1 MIPALDVYLPASLF
15 DSDERGDIRVGTCRF
30 SLKRGQVNC
39 AFAYDHAY
47 LLRNGAFGIDPH
59 IPLNSTS
66 HYSLGLPGVL
76 RDSSPDRWGRH
87 LIARRQAH
95 AARAEGA
102 SLRTL
107 DEVDYLIGVH
117 DMARQG
123 ALRLAVPG
131 SSLMLSA
138 EGKVPPIVELKR
150 LLAASNGL
158 ILEGGSESQVKEL
171 LDAGSGSLGGARPKA
186 TVVDGGKLL
195 MAKFSHP
202 GDEWDVIAWEK
213 VVLDLASKAG
223 IAVPKS
229 KFLRIASD
237 SALVLERFDRREGL
251 LAGERIPYISAMSL
265 LGAQDGE
272 QRDYVEVAEELA
284 VCSGDPSRELRRL
297 FVRVAFSVL
306 MHNTDDHLKNLG
318 FLYFKGGW
326 ELAPMFDV
334 NINPDTQR
342 CRVTSVYGESGRGEV
357 EALHELASSCG
368 LDEGSA
374 RELVRGLL
382 KAAMHARTVA
392 RKAGCPEREL
402 DLMLGAVQQKAA
414 DLKDSFGL

>member
-1 MIPALDVYLPASLF
+1 M
-15 DSDERGDIRVGTCRF
+15 
-30 SLKRGQVNC
+30 
-39 AFAYDHAY
+39 
-47 LLRNGAFGIDPH
+47 
-59 IPLNSTS
+59 
-66 HYSLGLPGVL
+66 
-76 RDSSPDRWGRH
+76 
-87 LIARRQAH
+87 
-95 AARAEGA
+95 
-102 SLRTL
+102 
-107 DEVDYLIGVH
+107 
-117 DMARQG
+117 
-123 ALRLAVPG
+123 
-131 SSLMLSA
+131 
-138 EGKVPPIVELKR
+138 
-150 LLAASNGL
+150 
-158 ILEGGSESQVKEL
+158 
-171 LDAGSGSLGGARPKA
+171 
-186 TVVDGGKLL
+186 
-195 MAKFSHP
+195 
-202 GDEWDVIAWEK
+202 
-213 VVLDLASKAG
+213 VLDLAGKAG